1 MSVPSS
7 SVEQSVSKPSYHIG
21 KVSLSTGFVA
31 VSRKERHRYAFDSTP
46 PKEHFCLDVK
56 PGSPEKV
63 AALKGQFIKDWDN
76 TKHVYLSKFRF
87 LEGPDRPTI
96 GKSFASIILGG
107 ETVEPRFAIAA
118 AWHAQKDEWKSKPTM
133 YDTYF
138 YAPTPE
144 SDGRTYDVYKSQV
157 SLERQTFGRE
167 AILRVRDER
176 DVFSDVYTY
185 QCEPENNTA
194 ISFVNSAGEVQI
206 WKADEDNLQY
216 ERPARRH
223 PASQC
228 HVTPTAS
235 SLTFQG
241 DNGSQETLATMVE
254 EQSDSDTT
262 DGLPYSKKGKGWNE
276 SQESVATVTGTGT
289 GTDANDTDDA
299 GESAPTATASRGSGR
314 RRHLNFLSR
323 SDKESKRQG
332 HAR

>member
-1 MSVPSS
+1 MSVPSA

-21 KVSLSTGFVA
+21 KVSLSTGSAA

-96 GKSFASIILGG
+96 GKSFASIMFGG

-138 YAPTPE
+138 YAPTLE
-144 SDGRTYDVYKSQV
+144 SDGRTY
-157 SLERQTFGRE
+157 
-167 AILRVRDER
+167 
-176 DVFSDVYTY
+176 VFSDVYTY

-206 WKADEDNLQY
+206 WKADEGNLQY
-216 ERPARRH
+216 ERAARRH

-228 HVTPTAS
+228 HVTPTAVDVYTAVDPKAS
-235 SLTFQG
+235 NQDSQASTSLTFQG

-299 GESAPTATASRGSGR
+299 GESASTATVSRGSGR
-314 RRHLNFLSR
+314 AWHLNFLSR